1 MDDPLNKLYEPSG
14 LDHYDVIQI
23 KHTEMPFTHKHMG
36 WLVCEFKHPGKT
48 RRWTMAGGIYVI
60 YSKEKRF

>member
-23 KHTEMPFTHKHMG
+23 MHTDALH
-36 WLVCEFKHPGKT
+36 
-48 RRWTMAGGIYVI
+48 
-60 YSKEKRF
+60 S